1 MFSPAAAEAVIEFGH
16 RPQKAQTTPMAG
28 ISDRIRSSQIWKSVV
43 RHGLPRDRQGR
54 ALVVVSN
61 LFLHIHPVD
70 MRRYSLRFWFTWAMG
85 WLTFVLF
92 VIETITGIAL
102 MFYYRPAAEH
112 AYADMQALRATVSFG
127 LVREIHRWGAH
138 AIVIAA
144 WLHMLRV
151 FLTGS
156 YKPPREFNWCIGV
169 VLLVLTM
176 LLSFTGYLLPWDQ
189 LALWAVTVGTNM
201 VSAAP
206 VIGSDG
212 PWSGRLPAGW
222 DPKSLLLGGRDVG
235 PPALLRFYVL
245 HCAVLPV
252 ISAIFISLH
261 FWRIRKDGGISGPD
275 ELYTP
280 SQARRR
286 SNRTAL
292 VLALAALTALLLT
305 AVFGSWSGIKG
316 LVNWY
321 CRPERLLPIAIA
333 VLVIG
338 LAAYRW
344 WSRPVFAAI
353 LGFLFLAG
361 WATACADPQFSWIIL
376 QPDNVAISL
385 MVCATIG
392 FLWLA
397 ARRMAINDQR
407 LGRGLPP
414 CEAEDRLRVMVWPDV
429 LRVELVIFLIAAA
442 GLIVW
447 SILLRAPLEAAA
459 NPADVPNPS
468 KAPWYFVGLQ
478 ELLVY
483 FDPWLAGFLIPTLTI
498 VGLCAL
504 PYLDVNRRGN
514 GYYTLRERPFAVSV
528 FLFGFL
534 ILWLL
539 PIVIGTFLRGPNW
552 SFFGPF
558 EPWDPQQTA
567 VATCVNFS
575 DLFWTHALGRS
586 LPSPESTGTAASLLR
601 ELPGLIALAA
611 YFLGVPLILK
621 RTWMRKLALQM
632 GKPRFLALMLLL
644 TTMGLLPIKMLL
656 RWMFHIKY
664 IVSFPASAFNI

>member
-1 MFSPAAAEAVIEFGH
+1 
-16 RPQKAQTTPMAG
+16 MAG
-28 ISDRIRSSQIWKSVV
+28 IGDRIRSSQIWQSVV
-43 RHGLPRDRQGR
+43 RHGLPRDHRGR
-54 ALVVVSN
+54 ALAVVSN
-61 LFLHIHPVD
+61 LFLHIHPID
-70 MRRYSLRFWFTWAMG
+70 MRRYSLRFWFTWGMG

-92 VIETITGIAL
+92 VIEAISGIAL

-138 AIVIAA
+138 AMVIAA

-156 YKPPREFNWCIGV
+156 YKKPREFNWCIGV
-169 VLLVLTM
+169 ALLVLTM

-189 LALWAVTVGTNM
+189 LAFWAVTVGTNM

-206 VIGSDG
+206 LIGNDG
-212 PWSGRLPAGW
+212 PWAGWMPAGW
-222 DPKSLLLGGRDVG
+222 DPKSLLLGGPDVG

-252 ISAIFISLH
+252 ISAVLISLH
-261 FWRIRKDGGISGPD
+261 VWRIRKDGGISGP
-275 ELYTP
+275 ETP
-280 SQARRR
+280 YALAQTRCSA
-286 SNRTAL
+286 NRIPL
-292 VLALAALTALLLT
+292 VLALAASAVLLLA

-316 LVNWY
+316 LINWY

-333 VLVIG
+333 VLAIG
-338 LAAYRW
+338 LSAYRC
-344 WSRPVFAAI
+344 WSRPVWAA
-353 LGFLFLAG
+353 LMGVLFLAA
-361 WATACADPQFSWIIL
+361 WTTASLDPQFSWIIL
-376 QPDNVAISL
+376 QPDNVAITL
-385 MVCATIG
+385 MVFATAG

-397 ARRMAINDQR
+397 ARRMAINDER

-414 CEAEDRLRVMVWPDV
+414 CEAEDQQRVMVWPDV
-429 LRVELVIFLIAAA
+429 LRAELIIFLIAAA
-442 GLIVW
+442 VLIVW

-483 FDPWLAGFLIPTLTI
+483 FDPWIAGFLIPVLTI
-498 VGLCAL
+498 IGLCVL
-504 PYLDVNRRGN
+504 PYLDVNKNGN
-514 GYYTLRERPFAVSV
+514 GYYTLRERPFAITI

-539 PIVIGTFLRGPNW
+539 PIVIGTFLRGPSW

-558 EPWDPQQTA
+558 EPWDPQQAA
-567 VATCVNFS
+567 VGTSVNAS
-575 DLFWTHALGRS
+575 ELFWTRVLGRS
-586 LPSPESTGTAASLLR
+586 LPSPESAGVISSLLR
-601 ELPGLIALAA
+601 ELPGLVGLGA
-611 YFLGVPLILK
+611 YFIGITLILK
-621 RTWMRKLALQM
+621 RTRMRELAVAM
-632 GKPRFLALMLLL
+632 GKTRYVTLIFLL

-656 RWMFHIKY
+656 RWVFHIKY

>member
-1 MFSPAAAEAVIEFGH
+1 
-16 RPQKAQTTPMAG
+16 MAG
-28 ISDRIRSSQIWKSVV
+28 IGDRIRSSQIWRSVV
-43 RHGLPRDRQGR
+43 RHGFPRDRQGQAR
-54 ALVVVSN
+54 AVISS

-70 MRRYSLRFWFTWAMG
+70 MRRYSLRFWFTWGMG

-92 VIETITGIAL
+92 VIEAISGIAL

-138 AIVIAA
+138 AMVIAA

-169 VLLVLTM
+169 ALLVLTM

-206 VIGSDG
+206 LIGSDG
-212 PWSGRLPAGW
+212 PWAGWLPAGW
-222 DPKSLLLGGRDVG
+222 DPKSLLLGGPDVG

-252 ISAIFISLH
+252 ISAILISLH
-261 FWRIRKDGGISGPD
+261 FWRIRKDGGISGPQ
-275 ELYTP
+275 EPFSP
-280 SQARRR
+280 SPARRR
-286 SNRTAL
+286 PNRVPLLLASAAL
-292 VLALAALTALLLT
+292 MVVLLAAI
-305 AVFGSWSGIKG
+305 FGSWSGVKG

-333 VLVIG
+333 VLAVG
-338 LAAYRW
+338 LAAYRC
-344 WSRPVFAAI
+344 WSRPAWAAFAG
-353 LGFLFLAG
+353 LLFLGA
-361 WATACADPQFSWIIL
+361 WTAASLDPQFSWIIL
-376 QPDNVAISL
+376 RPDNVAITL
-385 MVCATIG
+385 MVFATTG

-397 ARRMAINDQR
+397 ARRMAINDER

-414 CEAEDRLRVMVWPDV
+414 CEAGDQQRVMVWPDV
-429 LRVELVIFLIAAA
+429 LRVELVIFVIAAA
-442 GLIVW
+442 VLIVW

-483 FDPWLAGFLIPTLTI
+483 FDPWLAGFLIPMLTI
-498 VGLCAL
+498 IGLCAL
-504 PYLDVNRRGN
+504 PYLDVNSQGN
-514 GYYTLRERPFAVSV
+514 GYYTLRERPLAITV

-558 EPWDPQQTA
+558 EPWDAQQAA
-567 VATCVNFS
+567 VGTSINLS
-575 DLFWTHALGRS
+575 ELLWSRALGHT
-586 LPSPESTGTAASLLR
+586 LPVPESAGAGSSLLR
-601 ELPGLIALAA
+601 ELPGLIALSA
-611 YFLGVPLILK
+611 YFVGVPLLLR
-621 RTWMRKLALQM
+621 RTWMRTLAAQM
-632 GKPRFLALMLLL
+632 GRARYLALMFFL
-644 TTMGLLPIKMLL
+644 TAMGLLPIKMLL
-656 RWMFHIKY
+656 RWLFHVKY